1 MQLSDNFWLSECGR
15 SSTAERCGIEN
26 TPPEWAIPKLKLV
39 AENVLQPIR
48 DHFKVPISF
57 NGGLSWWRGPELNT
71 FVNGSPNSQHC
82 KGEAV
87 DIEIAGV
94 SNLELAQ
101 WIRSNLTFDQLI
113 LEFYREN
120 DPSAGWVHCS
130 YTEDNRNEVLTI
142 GRDSAGKRFTMN
154 GLPS

>member
-57 NGGLSWWRGPELNT
+57 NGVLISGVLTPLFLT
-71 FVNGSPNSQHC
+71 FST
-82 KGEAV
+82 
-87 DIEIAGV
+87 
-94 SNLELAQ
+94 
-101 WIRSNLTFDQLI
+101 SNLT
-113 LEFYREN
+113 
-120 DPSAGWVHCS
+120 
-130 YTEDNRNEVLTI
+130 
-142 GRDSAGKRFTMN
+142 
-154 GLPS
+154 